1 MNNAITNPR
10 DALVYIDFV
19 STFSDDASTVA
30 QWRGIGKVIRS
41 LMKKAEKAALHMERQ
56 EAAVEKAGK
65 CDVVEL
71 LRGIQT
77 VMASRP
83 DGQVFVDVCKQAA
96 DEIDSLRWELRDAK

>member
-1 MNNAITNPR
+1 MNNAITTPR
-10 DALVYIDFV
+10 EALIYIDFV

-56 EAAVEKAGK
+56 EAAVEKAGE

-71 LRGIQT
+71 LRGIRK
-77 VMASRP
+77 VMAERP
-83 DGQVFVDVCKQAA
+83 DGQVFSQVCKQAA
-96 DEIDSLRWELRDAK
+96 DEIDRLRWEAK